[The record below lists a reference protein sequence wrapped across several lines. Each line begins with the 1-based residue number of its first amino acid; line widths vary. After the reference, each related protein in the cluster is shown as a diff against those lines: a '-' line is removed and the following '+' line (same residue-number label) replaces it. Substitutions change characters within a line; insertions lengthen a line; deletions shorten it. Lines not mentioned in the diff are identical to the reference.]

1 MGLGAGNQKVLLST
15 QDGLS
20 ISESSG
26 KQKLNHIT
34 IISHSHPNLEVLW
47 FLYLKRMV
55 QLSST

>member
-26 KQKLNHIT
+26 KQNLNQIT

-47 FLYLKRMV
+47 FLYLKLMV
-55 QLSST
+55 QL

>member
-26 KQKLNHIT
+26 KQNLNHIT

-47 FLYLKRMV
+47 FLYLKLMV
-55 QLSST
+55 Q